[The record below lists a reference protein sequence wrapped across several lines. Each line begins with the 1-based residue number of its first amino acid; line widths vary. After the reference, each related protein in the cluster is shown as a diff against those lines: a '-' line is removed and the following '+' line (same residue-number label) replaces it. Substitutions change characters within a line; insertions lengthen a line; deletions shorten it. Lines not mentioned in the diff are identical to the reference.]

1 MGFALVMDM
10 KMEEFLSDVRP
21 FKEAIL
27 NVSKGSGE
35 MDSVT
40 LTKLEDGSVKVEG
53 SVQATSKSEGEE
65 IYSSLD
71 EELSSTNTL
80 MGYSIM
86 EMKLEKRN
94 IDDEDNNNQPT

>member
-1 MGFALVMDM
+1 M
-10 KMEEFLSDVRP
+10 
-21 FKEAIL
+21 
-27 NVSKGSGE
+27 SKGSGE

-65 IYSSLD
+65 IYNNLD

-86 EMKLEKRN
+86 EMELEKRN
-94 IDDEDNNNQPT
+94 IDDEDNNNKPT